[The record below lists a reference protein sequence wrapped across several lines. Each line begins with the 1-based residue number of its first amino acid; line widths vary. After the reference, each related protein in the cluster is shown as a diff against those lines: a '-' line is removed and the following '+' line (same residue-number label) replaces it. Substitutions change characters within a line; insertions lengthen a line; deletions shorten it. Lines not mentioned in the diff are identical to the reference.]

1 MQMSLAAFKC
11 YNVSQI
17 VSVFFHVVT
26 MIRHQRNKSICQ
38 KGQYGSY
45 HREYSIIT
53 ESQMSERLSDNV
65 KTIAHAYKSTS
76 YKSTSPLLIM
86 FSSSLVY
93 FWEKASSSSHQ
104 DDVSFSSSRPL
115 AARRPPPPELATA
128 SPPRLQN
135 KK

>member
-1 MQMSLAAFKC
+1 MSLAAFKSS
-11 YNVSQI
+11 NVSRS
-17 VSVFFHVVT
+17 VSVFYHVVT

-38 KGQYGSY
+38 RGQYGSY

-65 KTIAHAYKSTS
+65 KTIAHAYKSTPF
-76 YKSTSPLLIM
+76 KSTSPLLIM

-115 AARRPPPPELATA
+115 AARRPPPELATA

>member
-1 MQMSLAAFKC
+1 MQMSFIGCIQVLQCLTDCISIFSCSNNDSASKE
-11 YNVSQI
+11 
-17 VSVFFHVVT
+17 H
-26 MIRHQRNKSICQ
+26 ICQ
-38 KGQYGSY
+38 RGQYGSY

-65 KTIAHAYKSTS
+65 KTIAHAYKSTPC
-76 YKSTSPLLIM
+76 KSTSPLLIM
-86 FSSSLVY
+86 FYSSLVY

-115 AARRPPPPELATA
+115 AARRPPPELATA